1 MLVLREIC
9 REGYLSG
16 KRKYFFLKLEKRFTM
31 ASICETKD
39 GVHFGLHCRFLIQ
52 QHPEKLINLETPA
65 FLNKIETLFK
75 RHLII
80 TPYYPHVLCSRE

>member
-1 MLVLREIC
+1 MERENI
-9 REGYLSG
+9 
-16 KRKYFFLKLEKRFTM
+16 FFLSWRRDLLWLVYVKLRMEFILDYT
-31 ASICETKD
+31 
-39 GVHFGLHCRFLIQ
+39 VVFLIQ